1 MMNMVFVES
10 PLTAL
15 QRRHSEIH
23 EEMLSF
29 MRDRDWKMV
38 EELKKEER
46 ILANQIC
53 SIVYRS

>member
-1 MMNMVFVES
+1 MMNMIFVDS
-10 PLTAL
+10 PLTRL
-15 QRRHSEIH
+15 KRKHSELH

-38 EELKKEER
+38 EELKKEAQT
-46 ILANQIC
+46 IANQIC

>member
-1 MMNMVFVES
+1 MNMIFVDS
-10 PLTAL
+10 PLTRL
-15 QRRHSEIH
+15 QRKHSELH

-38 EELKKEER
+38 EELKKEAQT
-46 ILANQIC
+46 IANQIC